1 MDLSAS
7 DITQIILL
15 VVLILLS
22 GFFSSAE
29 TALTT
34 CNKIKMRT
42 LADNGNARAKRVL
55 KITDNSG
62 KMLSAILVGNNV
74 VNL

>member
-1 MDLSAS
+1 MDPS
-7 DITQIILL
+7 DVTQIIFLI
-15 VVLILLS
+15 VLILLS

-42 LADNGNARAKRVL
+42 LADNGNTKARRVL

-62 KMLSAILVGNNV
+62 KMLSAILVGNTW
-74 VNL
+74 